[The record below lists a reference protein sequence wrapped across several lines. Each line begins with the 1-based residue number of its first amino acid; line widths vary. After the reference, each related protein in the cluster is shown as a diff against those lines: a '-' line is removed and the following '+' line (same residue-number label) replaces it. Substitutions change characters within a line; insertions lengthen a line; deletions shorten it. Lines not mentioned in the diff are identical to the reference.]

1 MQVVGDE
8 AFDVFSPSVIENLVA
23 GLGEWA
29 GGERA
34 VLVSGL
40 GDDGQLAERAWP
52 VGVGSECL
60 LAVML
65 AAQADEVPLDG
76 GASEFGLQSV
86 EREDVVNV
94 AILCVHVATGV
105 AAGAVT

>member
-65 AAQADEVPLDG
+65 AAQADEVAHCRLICPHD
-76 GASEFGLQSV
+76 Q
-86 EREDVVNV
+86 DP
-94 AILCVHVATGV
+94 
-105 AAGAVT
+105 AACGAVRPDQ